1 MKRSF
6 LRAALWTLVLS
17 LLLPAFAHA
26 DMGPKPSVR
35 ITLEGLD
42 GRLCYGTLLSEETE
56 TGPARVWNGD
66 PAKANHKG
74 NDPYAMLDKDI
85 WQAFVDCAAADTDG
99 YHFLQWGWRVDE
111 TEKLNWTY
119 YPPQRF
125 KVALY
130 YPETGEFRI
139 SGIYE
144 CYAFHSYF
152 AAEVGAE
159 TVTLRQH
166 YDHTTDLLALSGRIL
181 GTVAV
186 ELLLAA
192 AFGLLKKRYWLPI
205 AAVNLLT
212 QAALNIGLY
221 LTAFRSGFFDFAL
234 TLFLLELMIFAVEA
248 VLLCLLLRRREPCP
262 TRGRIIL
269 YAACAN
275 TVSFVLGLYL
285 AQVLPWM
292 F

>member
-1 MKRSF
+1 MKRRF
-6 LRAALWTLVLS
+6 FAS
-17 LLLPAFAHA
+17 LLCAMLCATLFTSVAHA

-66 PAKANHKG
+66 PAKADHKG
-74 NDPYAMLDKDI
+74 NDPYAMLDEDI
-85 WQAFVDCAAADTDG
+85 WQAFVDCAAADPDD

-111 TEKLNWTY
+111 TEQLNWTY

-152 AAEVGAE
+152 AAAVDGE
-159 TVTLRQH
+159 TVTLRQY

-221 LTAFRSGFFDFAL
+221 VTAFRSGFFDFTL
-234 TLFLLELMIFAVEA
+234 ILFLSELVIFAVEA
-248 VLLCLLLRRREPCP
+248 ALLCLLLRRSEPRP

-285 AQVLPWM
+285 AQVLPWL

>member
-1 MKRSF
+1 MKRRF
-6 LRAALWTLVLS
+6 FAS
-17 LLLPAFAHA
+17 LLCAMLCATLFTSVAHA

-66 PAKANHKG
+66 PAKADHKG
-74 NDPYAMLDKDI
+74 NDPYAMLDEDI
-85 WQAFVDCAAADTDG
+85 WQAFVDCAAADPDG

-111 TEKLNWTY
+111 TEQLNWTY

-139 SGIYE
+139 SDIYE

-152 AAEVGAE
+152 AAEADDK
-159 TVTLRQH
+159 TVTLRQY

-221 LTAFRSGFFDFAL
+221 VTAFRSGFFDFTL
-234 TLFLLELMIFAVEA
+234 ILFLLELVIFAVEA
-248 VLLCLLLRRREPCP
+248 VLLCLLLRRSEPRP

-285 AQVLPWM
+285 AQVLPWL

>member
-1 MKRSF
+1 MKRRI
-6 LRAALWTLVLS
+6 LAS
-17 LLLPAFAHA
+17 LLCAILCALLFTSVVHA

-42 GRLCYGTLLSEETE
+42 GRLCYGTLLSEEKD
-56 TGPARVWNGD
+56 TGPARAWGGD
-66 PAKANHKG
+66 PAKAEHKG
-74 NDPYAMLDKDI
+74 NDPYAMLDQDI
-85 WQAFVDCAAADTDG
+85 WQAFVDCAAVDSDG
-99 YHFLQWGWRVDE
+99 YHFLQLGWRVDE
-111 TEKLNWTY
+111 TGKLNWNY
-119 YPPQRF
+119 YPPERF

-130 YPETGEFRI
+130 YPETGEFRL

-152 AAEVGAE
+152 AAEVSSN
-159 TVTLRQH
+159 TVTLRQY

-181 GTVAV
+181 GTVAL

-192 AFGLLKKRYWLPI
+192 AFGLFKKRYLLPI
-205 AAVNLLT
+205 VAVNFFT

-221 LTAFRSGFFDFAL
+221 VTAFRSGFFDFTL
-234 TLFLLELMIFAVEA
+234 ILFLCELVIFAVEA
-248 VLLCLLLRRREPCP
+248 VVLCLLLRQPDPRP

-285 AQVLPWM
+285 SQVLPWL

>member
-1 MKRSF
+1 MKRRF
-6 LRAALWTLVLS
+6 FAS
-17 LLLPAFAHA
+17 LLCAMLCATLFTSVAHA

-66 PAKANHKG
+66 PAKADHKG
-74 NDPYAMLDKDI
+74 NDPYAMLDEDI
-85 WQAFVDCAAADTDG
+85 WQAFVDCAAADPDG

-111 TEKLNWTY
+111 TEQPNWTY

-139 SGIYE
+139 SDIYE

-152 AAEVGAE
+152 AAEADDK
-159 TVTLRQH
+159 TVTLRQY

-221 LTAFRSGFFDFAL
+221 VTAFRSGFFDFTL
-234 TLFLLELMIFAVEA
+234 ILFLLELVIFAVEA
-248 VLLCLLLRRREPCP
+248 VLLCLLLRRSEPRP

-285 AQVLPWM
+285 AQVLPWL